1 MDEWTAIKYLTD
13 YCSITIKTAD
23 KGSCVVVRDR
33 NDYIVVAEKQ
43 LGDINICQDV
53 NFSYKILRSLVDKI
67 NKIFGS
73 LKTKVKL
80 LAKRTQVLMNI
91 RNMDIRKL
99 LI

>member
-43 LGDINICQDV
+43 LGDINIYQDV

-67 NKIFGS
+67 NKIFGG

-80 LAKRTQVLMNI
+80 LEKRTQVLMNI